1 MILNYPPL
9 LLGERLDE
17 MNENALED
25 LEDADL
31 LAEAG
36 MDDLGDLD
44 FDMDD
49 TIMDADMSS
58 IIKVQ

>member
-1 MILNYPPL
+1 ML

-17 MNENALED
+17 LNENALED